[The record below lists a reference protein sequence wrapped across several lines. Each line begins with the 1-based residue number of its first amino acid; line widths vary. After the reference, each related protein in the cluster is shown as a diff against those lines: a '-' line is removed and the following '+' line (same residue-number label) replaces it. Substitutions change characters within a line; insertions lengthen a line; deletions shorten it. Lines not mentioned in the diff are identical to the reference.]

1 MNTSRLLKGLTI
13 AIGLAFSF
21 SLASA
26 QDTIPDPMDDG
37 GPKRVSGGYGYA
49 IGGYSMKDVAGLTNF
64 VGNGTSFSDGAI
76 GFGGGGMLMVR
87 SVLLG
92 GEGYSSL
99 KQKETFGSQDLT
111 YESGWGKF
119 YFGYVLVGKKGL
131 LLYPKVGV
139 GGYKE
144 SLTLN
149 NKAANVTMD
158 TVFTGAYTGTN
169 LVKQGV
175 LMSFG
180 AGFEWMPGFDETSGS
195 GIVIGLDLGYNLAI
209 TENDWKAYEAPLS
222 GGPVLKP
229 TGLYANLHI
238 GFGGWNR
245 Q

>member
-1 MNTSRLLKGLTI
+1 MKNIRTLNGWIIAFGLLLSV
-13 AIGLAFSF
+13 SF
-21 SLASA
+21 AYA

-37 GPKRVSGGYGYA
+37 SPKRVSGGYGYA
-49 IGGYSMKDVAGLTNF
+49 IGGFAMNDVDGLSNF
-64 VGNGTSFSDGAI
+64 VGNGASFSGNAI
-76 GFGGGGMLMVR
+76 GFGGGGMLSVR

-99 KQKETFGSQDLT
+99 KQKATFGNQDLT

-119 YFGYVLVGKKGL
+119 YVGYVILGKKGL
-131 LLYPKVGV
+131 LLYPKVGI

-149 NKAANVTMD
+149 NKSANTSMD

-169 LVKQGV
+169 IVKQGV

-180 AGFEWMPGFDETSGS
+180 AGFEWMPGFDQSAGS
-195 GIVIGLDLGYNLAI
+195 GIVLGLDLGYNLAI
-209 TENDWKAYEAPLS
+209 TENDWKAFETTLT
-222 GGPVLKP
+222 GGPSLKP